1 MDCPSK
7 KYAGLFIAGNQNV
20 GPSAHGQ
27 DLEKELGH
35 LDFPGSSWLTS
46 AAPASAEVERK
57 VRKHL
62 ASSSEPILDLKTEV
76 TSPATGASVNT
87 AEIISLID
95 LECPP
100 IATVVGTPIFNVPL
114 ATQDPAQIP
123 KPPWDFSCADY
134 CDPELPLPPPPDKV
148 PPSET
153 GSTGSL
159 PWPEAPDDCV
169 PAPVRPNTLDILKPL
184 QKLEEVK
191 QIGERRSNDNTNVK
205 ENGLENC
212 PEVPRVSEER
222 KALQSELGK
231 CIEDFR
237 KIKIPSSF
245 PNKTQ
250 RWQHELLKKYQ
261 L

>member
-1 MDCPSK
+1 MICLLGKSLEIKQIGYGSITKQNAAVPLEV
-7 KYAGLFIAGNQNV
+7 YVLVGWLIHHQIAV
-20 GPSAHGQ
+20 VLHIHS
-27 DLEKELGH
+27 D
-35 LDFPGSSWLTS
+35 GSICSL
-46 AAPASAEVERK
+46 
-57 VRKHL
+57 
-62 ASSSEPILDLKTEV
+62 
-76 TSPATGASVNT
+76 ATGASVNT